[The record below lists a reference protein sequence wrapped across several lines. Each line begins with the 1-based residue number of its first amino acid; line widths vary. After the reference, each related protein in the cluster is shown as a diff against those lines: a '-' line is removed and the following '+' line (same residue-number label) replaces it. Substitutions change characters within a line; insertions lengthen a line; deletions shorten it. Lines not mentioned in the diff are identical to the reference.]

1 MNRTRTPERVG
12 DILGRLPK
20 LSPDADTGAEPRGG
34 SAPTQPCSPGPDGA
48 PPADAREPPDAPASR
63 YDFDLGEF
71 PLFRLNKL
79 AAGRSGREPLRYED
93 AITGRDGRPVRRS
106 WAVHPGASGFGGPST
121 QVLLFDLLQLYAEQG
136 ARGSQI
142 QFGTLRSLLARRGDR
157 NPSKRDYDRLR
168 RDFDVLRGYDI
179 HCVNAFWD
187 SARLAY
193 ADMNWRLFG
202 SVFYFK
208 AGPGADAGGQ
218 PFGFIEV
225 SSVFQAAAQSRGLY
239 SLGFDRAFFY
249 RLKPLEQR
257 LAVYL
262 AKQFTSQTLHR
273 RFVRDLARVLPI
285 EAGRDR
291 DSRRILSGAAEGLLR
306 AALPALGS
314 FRLTPSANGEWLAEF
329 RRGTAPADP
338 YSVPRRPAEALGPAL
353 GDLVYRIVEAVGG
366 EDDRV
371 WWARCAE
378 RLGRGAVDRGLGLL
392 KEARRNGAVK
402 NPGGLL
408 TKFFKD
414 IAAKVGVALTRR
426 TPQVVPAR
434 GSRATTCYSRPVD
447 LLNGPSTRL

>member
-1 MNRTRTPERVG
+1 MT
-12 DILGRLPK
+12 
-20 LSPDADTGAEPRGG
+20 S
-34 SAPTQPCSPGPDGA
+34 
-48 PPADAREPPDAPASR
+48 
-63 YDFDLGEF
+63 
-71 PLFRLNKL
+71 
-79 AAGRSGREPLRYED
+79 

-142 QFGTLRSLLARRGDR
+142 QFGTLKSLLMRRGQR

-187 SARLAY
+187 SARRAY

-208 AGPGADAGGQ
+208 AAPGPDAGGQ

-225 SSVFQAAAQSRGLY
+225 SSVFQAAARSRGLY

-262 AKQFTSQTLHR
+262 AKQFTSQALHR
-273 RFVRDLARVLPI
+273 RFVADLARALPV
-285 EAGRDR
+285 EARRERDA
-291 DSRRILSGAAEGLLR
+291 RRTLAAAADGLVR
-306 AALPALGS
+306 AGLPALAS
-314 FRLTPSANGEWLAEF
+314 FRLTPAAGGRWLAEF
-329 RRGTAPADP
+329 RRGTPPADP
-338 YSVPRRPAEALGPAL
+338 FPVPRRPPDSPAVAE
-353 GDLVYRIVEAVGG
+353 LVGRIAEAVGG
-366 EDDRV
+366 EDDRA

-392 KEARRNGAVK
+392 KEARRNGPVR

-414 IAAKVGVALTRR
+414 IAAEAGVALT
-426 TPQVVPAR
+426 
-434 GSRATTCYSRPVD
+434 
-447 LLNGPSTRL
+447 